1 MTEHRYIIKKDG
13 EKELY
18 SKGKIRRS
26 LLKAGTEPEIVEYI
40 IAYIEKNLQKVS
52 KSKDIYRLVLH
63 QLKKKQPVAAIKY
76 TLKEAIMD
84 IGPTG
89 FTFERYFAKLM
100 EHYGYQTQVGTIV
113 KGFCVEHEIDVI
125 AHKDQGHFM
134 VECKYHN
141 HPGSKSDLKTVLYIY
156 ARFLDLK
163 KGNRHNSHPYQFSQ
177 AWLATNT
184 KCTTEAIKYAQCVN
198 LNLIAWH
205 YPEEKNLE
213 YYIEYKKLYPISILP
228 ELKKK
233 EKQKLFE
240 SNIYTIQDFLKTP
253 PSIIAEILSTDQD
266 TVDKLF
272 ARAALLL
279 L

>member
-1 MTEHRYIIKKDG
+1 M
-13 EKELY
+13 
-18 SKGKIRRS
+18 
-26 LLKAGTEPEIVEYI
+26 
-40 IAYIEKNLQKVS
+40 
-52 KSKDIYRLVLH
+52 
-63 QLKKKQPVAAIKY
+63 
-76 TLKEAIMD
+76 
-84 IGPTG
+84 
-89 FTFERYFAKLM
+89 
-100 EHYGYQTQVGTIV
+100 
-113 KGFCVEHEIDVI
+113 
-125 AHKDQGHFM
+125 
-134 VECKYHN
+134 
-141 HPGSKSDLKTVLYIY
+141 KTVLYIY

-266 TVDKLF
+266 TVTSFLPGRPCYCFKPVLRSGCF
-272 ARAALLL
+272 KRNIFLVISVQYN
-279 L
+279 